1 MSKIF
6 LLGVGAQKS
15 GTTWFYNSLCDT
27 KEFCKGFRKEYHVF
41 DGLTCCPIFRKRLKQ
56 RINQYIGNPY
66 ALNNNCKRQNLLMR
80 ALFYE
85 STDQYFNYFHLL
97 SNNNPDRKI
106 FADITPSY
114 SGLKSQTFS
123 HIKSKLESIGFQVKV
138 LFLMR
143 DPVERAWSAAR
154 YLGDQRRKRQGEK
167 IITEKNSKRMISLL
181 KDKYASKQF
190 ELRGRY
196 DITIKE
202 LSQVFSEDDILYGF
216 YEELFTENFA
226 LKTQRFLELSEY
238 QPDFNRYINV
248 TRSEKVSLPQWLIT
262 DIHTHYKN
270 VYNFVY
276 HKFGNKVPTTWL
288 K

>member
-1 MSKIF
+1 
-6 LLGVGAQKS
+6 
-15 GTTWFYNSLCDT
+15 
-27 KEFCKGFRKEYHVF
+27 
-41 DGLTCCPIFRKRLKQ
+41 
-56 RINQYIGNPY
+56 
-66 ALNNNCKRQNLLMR
+66 
-80 ALFYE
+80 
-85 STDQYFNYFHLL
+85 
-97 SNNNPDRKI
+97 
-106 FADITPSY
+106 
-114 SGLKSQTFS
+114 
-123 HIKSKLESIGFQVKV
+123 
-138 LFLMR
+138 
-143 DPVERAWSAAR
+143 
-154 YLGDQRRKRQGEK
+154 
-167 IITEKNSKRMISLL
+167 MISLL

-196 DITIKE
+196 DITIKK
-202 LSQVFSEDDILYGF
+202 LSQVFSKDDILYGF